1 MTKKPASS
9 FRVTAIAL
17 SMLTTSAI
25 SAEAGEVP
33 GGDPGRGAAAIQ
45 HYGCGACHR
54 IPGIPG
60 AIGIVGPPL
69 DKMAERGYLAGILAN
84 TTANMIRWLLNPP
97 QVDPTTAMPNMGL
110 TETDARNIAAYLY
123 TLK

>member
-1 MTKKPASS
+1 MNRPANPW
-9 FRVTAIAL
+9 R
-17 SMLTTSAI
+17 LTTMGLILLTASGGGL
-25 SAEAGEVP
+25 EAGEALA
-33 GGDPGRGAAAIQ
+33 GDADRGAATIH

-60 AIGIVGPPL
+60 ANGIVGPSL
-69 DKMAERGYLAGILAN
+69 EKMAERGYVGGLLAN
-84 TTANMIRWLLNPP
+84 TPENMIRWLLDPP

-110 TETDARNIAAYLY
+110 REAEARDIAAYLY